1 MGQGDSTRAAMEKR
15 WREEMRLLGRDAVRQ
30 RFINREAIIDLMPY
44 PEADFVRKWLDQEE
58 RNAKFWPRIVTALTL
73 IFAAI
78 AAWPIIKSWL
88 P

>member
-1 MGQGDSTRAAMEKR
+1 MGEGDPKRSEMEKR
-15 WREEMRLLGRDAVRQ
+15 WREEMVRLGRDAVRQ
-30 RFINREAIIDLMPY
+30 RFTNREAIIDLMPY
-44 PEADFVRKWLDQEE
+44 PDADFVRRWLDQEE

-78 AAWPIIKSWL
+78 AAWPVIKSWL

>member
-1 MGQGDSTRAAMEKR
+1 MAA
-15 WREEMRLLGRDAVRQ
+15 EMKQLGRDVVAQ
-30 RFINREAIIDLMPY
+30 RFTSRQPVIDLMPY

-58 RNAKFWPRIVTALTL
+58 RDAKFWPRIVTFLTL
-73 IFAAI
+73 AFAAI

>member
-1 MGQGDSTRAAMEKR
+1 MDEKRVADEKR
-15 WREEMRLLGRDAVRQ
+15 WRAEMKLLGRDVVAQ
-30 RFINREAIIDLMPY
+30 RFTNREAIIDLTPY